1 MKASIFSLMK
11 VGTAVACLWAVGML
25 CPQAAQAQGTTQTF
39 TQEQLKAYFDLR
51 PTPDKWVDPT
61 GKYPVVMEVD
71 PTLADH
77 TIYHPVDLS
86 AFPKKD
92 RLPVVLMSGPGC
104 DDDGDSFRPFWTEIA
119 SHGYLV
125 IATDEPVPDGVRAAM
140 GATTEEDMK
149 AGIDWILAENQR
161 PGSKYYQKVDTR
173 HIALFGQSCG
183 GVQALKLAGDPRV
196 SLLGLWNSGLGAM
209 ADNADP
215 TRSSLMGITPAV
227 KELLIHLTI
236 PIAYFVGDTD
246 AARPNAAM
254 DYDRIQSPVPVVYA
268 VREIPGD
275 AHGGTF
281 REKNGGSFGQAGV
294 AWLDWQF
301 KRSKKAAKIFKSTK
315 SLLYTD
321 KKWVEVKTKNL
332 K

>member
-1 MKASIFSLMK
+1 MKTKSFYLVK
-11 VGTAVACLWAVGML
+11 VNFLVACLLAFVVL
-25 CPQAAQAQGTTQTF
+25 FPQAVKAQGNQTF
-39 TQEQLKAYFDLR
+39 TQEQLKEYFNNR

-71 PTLADH
+71 ATLEDH
-77 TIYHPVDLS
+77 TIYHPTDLS
-86 AFPKKD
+86 VFPKEGK
-92 RLPVVLMSGPGC
+92 LPVVLMSGPGC

-119 SHGYLV
+119 SHGYIV
-125 IATDEPVPDGVRAAM
+125 IATGEPVPDGVRAAM

-149 AGIDWILAENQR
+149 AGLDWILKENQR
-161 PGSKYYQKVDTR
+161 ADSKYYQKVDAQ

-183 GVQALKLAGDPRV
+183 GIQALKLAGDERV
-196 SLLGLWNSGLGAM
+196 SLLGLWNSGLGIM

-215 TRSSLMGITPAV
+215 TRGSMMGITPAV
-227 KELLIHLTI
+227 KEMLVNLTI

-246 AARPNAAM
+246 MARPNSAI
-254 DYDRIQSPVPVVYA
+254 DYDNIKTDVPVVFA

-281 REKNGGSFGQAGV
+281 REKNGGPFGQAGV

-301 KRSKKAAKIFKSTK
+301 KQSETAAKVFKDSN
-315 SLLYTD
+315 SWLYTD

>member
-1 MKASIFSLMK
+1 MKTMCLFKMEAYSI
-11 VGTAVACLWAVGML
+11 AVGLIVLGML
-25 CPQAAQAQGTTQTF
+25 FPQAVKAQGNAQTF
-39 TQEQLKAYFDLR
+39 TQEQLKEYFNNR
-51 PTPDKWVDPT
+51 PKPDQWMDPT

-71 PTLADH
+71 PTLEGH

-86 AFPKKD
+86 VFPKKD
-92 RLPVVLMSGPGC
+92 KLPVVLMSGPGC

-125 IATDEPVPDGVRAAM
+125 IATGEPVPDGVRAAM

-149 AGIDWILAENQR
+149 AGLDWIISENER
-161 PGSKYYQKVDTR
+161 PGSKYYQKVDTK

-183 GVQALKLAGDPRV
+183 GVQALKLSGDPRV

-215 TRSSLMGITPAV
+215 TRSSLMGISPAL
-227 KELLIHLTI
+227 KEMLINLRI

-246 AARPNAAM
+246 PARPNSTM
-254 DYDRIQSPVPVVYA
+254 DYGNIKTNVPVVLA

-281 REKNGGSFGQAGV
+281 REKNGGSFGQVGV

-301 KRSKKAAKIFKSTK
+301 KHSKKAAKVFKSSK
-315 SLLYTD
+315 SLLFTD

-332 K
+332 

>member
-1 MKASIFSLMK
+1 MITMNLYLVKVSSI
-11 VGTAVACLWAVGML
+11 AVCWIAFGMFVSFG
-25 CPQAAQAQGTTQTF
+25 AKAQGTTQTF
-39 TQEQLKAYFDLR
+39 TQEQLKEYFNNR
-51 PTPDKWVDPT
+51 PKPDMWMEPT

-71 PTLADH
+71 PSLADH
-77 TIYHPVDLS
+77 TIYHPANLS
-86 AFPKKD
+86 VFPQEGK
-92 RLPVVLMSGPGC
+92 LPVVLMSGPGC

-119 SHGYLV
+119 SHGYIV
-125 IATDEPVPDGVRAAM
+125 IATGEPVPDGVRAAM

-149 AGIDWILAENQR
+149 AGLDWMLQENQR
-161 PGSKYYQKVDTR
+161 PESQYFQKVDTE

-183 GVQALKLAGDPRV
+183 GVQALKLASDPRV

-209 ADNADP
+209 ADNVGVG
-215 TRSSLMGITPAV
+215 RSSMMGITPAV
-227 KELLIHLTI
+227 KEMLVNLTI

-246 AARPNAAM
+246 PARPNSAM
-254 DYDRIQSPVPVVYA
+254 DYDNIQTLVPVVFA

-281 REKNGGSFGQAGV
+281 REKNGGSFGQAAV

-301 KRSKKAAKIFKSTK
+301 KHSEEAGKVFKDSN
-315 SLLYTD
+315 SWLFTD

>member
-1 MKASIFSLMK
+1 MKTMCSRFMKAYPI
-11 VGTAVACLWAVGML
+11 AVGL
-25 CPQAAQAQGTTQTF
+25 IAFLLFPQAIKAQGNAQTF
-39 TQEQLKAYFDLR
+39 TQEQLKEYFNNR
-51 PTPDKWVDPT
+51 PKPDKWMDPT
-61 GKYPVVMEVD
+61 GKYQVVMEVD
-71 PTLADH
+71 PTLEGH
-77 TIYHPVDLS
+77 TIYHPVDLR

-92 RLPVVLMSGPGC
+92 KLPVVLMSGPGC

-119 SHGYLV
+119 SHGYMV
-125 IATDEPVPDGVRAAM
+125 IATGEPVPEGVRAAM

-149 AGIDWILAENQR
+149 AGLDWIISENER
-161 PGSKYYQKVDTR
+161 PESKYYQKVDTE

-183 GVQALKLAGDPRV
+183 GVQALKLSGDPRV

-215 TRSSLMGITPAV
+215 ARSSLMGISPAL
-227 KELLIHLTI
+227 KEMLINLRI

-246 AARPNAAM
+246 PARPNSAM
-254 DYDRIQSPVPVVYA
+254 DYDNIKSSVSVVLA

-281 REKNGGSFGQAGV
+281 REKNGGSFGQVGV

-301 KRSKKAAKIFKSTK
+301 KHSKKAAKVFKSSK
-315 SLLYTD
+315 SFLFTE

-332 K
+332 

>member
-1 MKASIFSLMK
+1 M
-11 VGTAVACLWAVGML
+11 
-25 CPQAAQAQGTTQTF
+25 
-39 TQEQLKAYFDLR
+39 
-51 PTPDKWVDPT
+51 
-61 GKYPVVMEVD
+61 
-71 PTLADH
+71 
-77 TIYHPVDLS
+77 
-86 AFPKKD
+86 
-92 RLPVVLMSGPGC
+92 VLMSGPGC

-125 IATDEPVPDGVRAAM
+125 IATGEPVPEGVRAAM

-149 AGIDWILAENQR
+149 AGLDWIFSENQR
-161 PGSKYYQKVDTR
+161 PGSKYYQKVDVS

-183 GVQALKLAGDPRV
+183 GVQALKLAGDSRV

-215 TRSSLMGITPAV
+215 TRSSLMGISPDL
-227 KELLIHLTI
+227 KELLINLPI

-246 AARPNAAM
+246 PARPNSAM
-254 DYDRIQSPVPVVYA
+254 DYDNIKSNVPVVYA

-281 REKNGGSFGQAGV
+281 REKNGGSFGIAGV

-301 KRSKKAAKIFKSTK
+301 KHQKKAAKLFKSTK
-315 SLLYTD
+315 SWLYTD

-332 K
+332 R

>member
-1 MKASIFSLMK
+1 
-11 VGTAVACLWAVGML
+11 
-25 CPQAAQAQGTTQTF
+25 
-39 TQEQLKAYFDLR
+39 
-51 PTPDKWVDPT
+51 
-61 GKYPVVMEVD
+61 
-71 PTLADH
+71 
-77 TIYHPVDLS
+77 
-86 AFPKKD
+86 
-92 RLPVVLMSGPGC
+92 
-104 DDDGDSFRPFWTEIA
+104 
-119 SHGYLV
+119 
-125 IATDEPVPDGVRAAM
+125 
-140 GATTEEDMK
+140 
-149 AGIDWILAENQR
+149 
-161 PGSKYYQKVDTR
+161 
-173 HIALFGQSCG
+173 
-183 GVQALKLAGDPRV
+183 
-196 SLLGLWNSGLGAM
+196 M

-254 DYDRIQSPVPVVYA
+254 DYDRIQSNVPVVFA